1 LKNLLEPASRVPVAR
16 FIRLLFSQHSPPEHH
31 LNQAASLYS
40 LMSTHVQQFPEPVP
54 ISTSGGHWSRR
65 IVPDIVSGA
74 ADLDPAA
81 VLTLTVASAQFG
93 LALAWVVALCAPIL
107 HTVFKVSARIGTV
120 TRKGLVQLVSE
131 QYGRRFAIPLAAC
144 VVAVNLL
151 MIIGDIVAV
160 SDAASLLTRQP
171 RAFFIAVIAFT
182 VWYVLILGSYE
193 QVSSSL
199 AFMALALLAYVAA
212 AALTVDRPVQTLG
225 EVIRPHLSYSSGY
238 LMAIIAV
245 FGALLT
251 PDVLVWQTSSRRA
264 QRLATH
270 SHSTVGTL
278 VAIAVAL
285 SVLIAAT
292 NIRIGHGASL
302 TTKMAAEALA
312 PLGDFGPVV
321 FAFGILGSGLVALPI
336 LVASLCFAVSEAFG
350 WSSGLHHKPWEAQIF
365 YVLISGTLALA
376 TIIDLIGI
384 NTIAVLYWSQVL
396 AGMVIMPILV
406 ALYLLGKRVGAIH
419 STERAVILVTI
430 VVFAIA
436 NALFIWTSI

>member
-1 LKNLLEPASRVPVAR
+1 
-16 FIRLLFSQHSPPEHH
+16 
-31 LNQAASLYS
+31 
-40 LMSTHVQQFPEPVP
+40 MSTHAQQFPQPVP
-54 ISTSGGHWSRR
+54 ISTPSSHWSRR

-81 VLTLTVASAQFG
+81 VLTITVAGAQFG

-107 HTVFKVSARIGTV
+107 HTAFKVSARIGMV
-120 TRKGLVQLVSE
+120 TRKGLVQLVTE

-144 VVAVNLL
+144 MVAVNLL

-171 RAFFIAVIAFT
+171 RAFFIAVMAFM

-193 QVSSSL
+193 KVSSLL
-199 AFMALALLAYVAA
+199 AVMSLALLAYVVAA
-212 AALTVDRPVQTLG
+212 GFTVDKPLETLSA
-225 EVIRPHLSYSSGY
+225 VMKPHFSYSSGY

-270 SHSTVGTL
+270 SHSKVGTL

-292 NIRIGHGASL
+292 NIKVGDTSTL

-312 PLGDFGPVV
+312 PLGDFGPVI

-336 LVASLCFAVSEAFG
+336 LVASLCFAVSEAFA
-350 WSSGLHHKPWEAQIF
+350 WSSGLHHKPWEAQFF

-376 TIIDLIGI
+376 TVVDLIGI

-419 STERAVILVTI
+419 RTERIVILATI
-430 VVFAIA
+430 VAFAIA
-436 NALFIWTSI
+436 NALFIWSSI